1 MSDSSTNQDVTPA
14 LPAPT
19 LELLEGNPPIPVP
32 SQNVIVNTAEP
43 IFGGIY
49 VPGNTVFVTL
59 QNGIVLSGG
68 TGSSPPGSSTTYTT
82 SRPPTPL
89 SPGSYQATAEQS
101 NPQYNASV
109 PDSVSALSNPVNL
122 FVLPDPV
129 GNVTAAD
136 VSSAQIA
143 TLLGQ
148 GYTPSFV
155 PGTEAVTLTDGTL
168 FIGPDTNEA
177 LVQRLYVGLLGRG
190 ADLAGLEQN
199 DAQLYGGSSP
209 VNVAASILGSPEYQ
223 ALHGT
228 PASTSDAQFVTNLY
242 QGFLGRAPDQAGLG
256 TWVAALGKGT
266 SRAQV
271 AANFA
276 QSSEAKANLAAD
288 TSAIWIPSADGGLV
302 TQLYQTAFDRT
313 PDAAGL
319 QSWTQALQGG
329 LTPAQFAEDLVNTTE
344 FQTLYAGQDSTQL
357 ISSFYQNALGRAPD
371 AAGLAG
377 WLSQTQSSGDLSQ
390 ALLGIASSSEAA
402 ARITPSL

>member
-1 MSDSSTNQDVTPA
+1 MSDSSTNQDVIPA

-19 LELLEGNPPIPVP
+19 LELIEGNPPIPVP
-32 SQNVIVNTAEP
+32 SQNVIVNTTEP
-43 IFGGIY
+43 IFEGIY

-59 QNGIVLSGG
+59 QDGIVLSGG
-68 TGSSPPGSSTTYTT
+68 SGSSSPGSSTTYVT
-82 SRPPTPL
+82 SRPLAPL
-89 SPGSYQATAEQS
+89 SPGAYQAKAEQS

-129 GNVTAAD
+129 GNVTTAD

-143 TLLGQ
+143 ALMGQ

-155 PGTEAVTLTDGTL
+155 PGTEAVALTNGTL
-168 FIGPDTNEA
+168 FVGPDTNEA
-177 LVQRLYVGLLGRG
+177 LIQRLYVGLLGRG
-190 ADLAGLEQN
+190 ADLAGLEAN
-199 DAQLYGGSSP
+199 DARLYSGGSP
-209 VNVAASILGSPEYQ
+209 VDVAASILGSPEYQ
-223 ALHGT
+223 ALHGA

-266 SRAQV
+266 TRAQV
-271 AANFA
+271 AADFA
-276 QSSEAKANLAAD
+276 QSPEAKANLAAD
-288 TSAIWIPSADGGLV
+288 TSSIWIPSTDGSLV

-319 QSWTQALQGG
+319 QAWTQALQGG
-329 LTPAQFAEDLVNTTE
+329 LTPAQFAQDLINTPE
-344 FQTLYAGQDSTQL
+344 FQTLYAGQDNTQL

-371 AAGLAG
+371 AAGLTG
-377 WLSQTQSSGDLSQ
+377 WLNVAQASGDVSQ
-390 ALLGIASSSEAA
+390 VLAGIATSAEAA